1 MTLVYK
7 ASRTLGRFCFFT
19 FGRWEVVGREGI
31 PPRGRLIVV
40 ANHQSNA
47 DPPALVTGINRP
59 LNLVAKRGLFIN
71 PVVSWFLRQWHAY
84 PTERDGRDI
93 HLLRLLLRKLENEE
107 VVALFPEG
115 TRNPRGIGPVDNG
128 VAYLALKS
136 NAPILPVGITG
147 TENVQSFA
155 RMPFPFAHFKL
166 NIGQPFSLP
175 PIEGRVRGPVLDSLT
190 DMIMGRV
197 AALLPEEYRGQYSM
211 ERAAPRRDSPQP
223 VDT

>member
-7 ASRTLGRFCFFT
+7 ASRVLARSCFFT
-19 FGRWEVVGREGI
+19 FGRWEVVGQEGI

-47 DPPALVTGINRP
+47 DPPVLVAGINRS
-59 LNLVAKRGLFIN
+59 LNLVAKRGLFRY
-71 PVVSWFLRQWHAY
+71 PVVSWFMRQWHAY
-84 PTERDGRDI
+84 PTDRDGRDI
-93 HLLRLLLRKLENEE
+93 DLLRWLLRKLEGEE

-115 TRNPRGIGPVDNG
+115 TRNPRGIGPVNSG

-147 TENVQSFA
+147 TENVQSFK
-155 RMPFPFAHFKL
+155 RVPFPFTHLKV

-175 PIEGRVRGPVLDSLT
+175 PIEGKVRGPLLDSLT
-190 DMIMGRV
+190 DMIMDRV
-197 AALLPEEYRGQYSM
+197 AALLPEEYRGEYLDK
-211 ERAAPRRDSPQP
+211 RTIPRRDLA
-223 VDT
+223 